1 MARVIF
7 SITHEFDNGE
17 SSTTTS
23 NTGSLT
29 ASEASAMEQYWTRKV
44 AEGLLRMGQFVASQR
59 DPAFAKLMAD
69 LTAIMEG
76 KSPAAPVPADTVA

>member
-1 MARVIF
+1 MLKGNIMARVIF

-44 AEGLLRMGQFVASQR
+44 AEGLLRMGQFVAASR
-59 DPAFAKLMAD
+59 DPEFAKIMAD

-76 KSPAAPVPADTVA
+76 KSPASA

>member
-29 ASEASAMEQYWTRKV
+29 ASEASALEQYWTRKV
-44 AEGLLRMGQFVASQR
+44 AEGLLRMGRFLADSR
-59 DPAFAKLMAD
+59 DPEFAKLLAD
-69 LTAIMEG
+69 LTAVIEG
-76 KSPAAPVPADTVA
+76 KSPASA

>member
-7 SITHEFDNGE
+7 TITHEFDKGE

-44 AEGLLRMGQFVASQR
+44 AEGLLRMGQFVAAAR
-59 DPAFAKLMAD
+59 DPEFAKIMAD

-76 KSPAAPVPADTVA
+76 KSPASA

>member
-44 AEGLLRMGQFVASQR
+44 AEGLLRMGQFLAASR
-59 DPAFAKLMAD
+59 DPEFAKIMAD

-76 KSPAAPVPADTVA
+76 KSPASA

>member
-29 ASEASAMEQYWTRKV
+29 ASEASALEQYWTRKV
-44 AEGLLRMGQFVASQR
+44 AEGLLRMGQFVAAAR
-59 DPAFAKLMAD
+59 DPEFAKVLAD
-69 LTAIMEG
+69 LTSIMEG
-76 KSPAAPVPADTVA
+76 KSPASA